1 MQRTLQVLR
10 IYLTDSNVE
19 SDQVKADSEEL
30 LEEQA
35 IEQALDDAFNSFKDQ
50 QKSKSNDLEASE
62 STDTG
67 DADEE
72 ELMRS
77 LDSNNFDDL
86 FPKV

>member
-1 MQRTLQVLR
+1 MMPLIFLRT
-10 IYLTDSNVE
+10 N
-19 SDQVKADSEEL
+19 K
-30 LEEQA
+30 
-35 IEQALDDAFNSFKDQ
+35 
-50 QKSKSNDLEASE
+50 KSKSNDLEASE

-67 DADEE
+67 VADEE